1 MGLSSKLRMDQL
13 KLSFTSP
20 PWNTFLEGQA
30 WKLKCSRFFFL
41 FEKRRWDLV
50 GCSWKNVERWSPN
63 HRGRVSS
70 DSSPWPEIETALES
84 KVQNIEKLQMQSS
97 VIVVIGVSN
106 SLVYM
111 TSSPKPQLFKSERCE
126 TQSHIV
132 NWVSSSIFTWLFVC
146 LVVRLHGDIS
156 IHLHLVMF

>member
-20 PWNTFLEGQA
+20 PCNTFLKGQA
-30 WKLKCSRFFFL
+30 WKLKCSRFFFYL
-41 FEKRRWDLV
+41 RRGGEILLV
-50 GCSWKNVERWSPN
+50 VLGKMLNAG
-63 HRGRVSS
+63 HRITVVGFHRIPPL
-70 DSSPWPEIETALES
+70 DRRS
-84 KVQNIEKLQMQSS
+84 KLHWNQKYKTSKELQMQSS

-132 NWVSSSIFTWLFVC
+132 HWLSSSIFTCLFVC